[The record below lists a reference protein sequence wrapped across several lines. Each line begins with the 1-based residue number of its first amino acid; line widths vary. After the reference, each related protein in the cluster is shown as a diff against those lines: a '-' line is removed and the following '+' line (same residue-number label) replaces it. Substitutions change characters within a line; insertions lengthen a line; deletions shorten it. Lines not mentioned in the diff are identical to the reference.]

1 LDGERLNQY
10 DIQCLRK
17 SISVVSQQP
26 ILFETTM
33 MENIR
38 MGNKQATDE
47 QIIELCQTLGI
58 HKIIVNL
65 SKDRYQTKVSQNGS
79 NLSGGQ
85 RQMIAFAR
93 ALLKN
98 PRILLLD
105 EATAALDNQSERQLQ
120 IVTEKAGMSNN
131 LEKKNLEKK
140 I

>member
-1 LDGERLNQY
+1 MDGERLNQY

-85 RQMIAFAR
+85 RQMMS
-93 ALLKN
+93 LL
-98 PRILLLD
+98 
-105 EATAALDNQSERQLQ
+105 EHY
-120 IVTEKAGMSNN
+120 
-131 LEKKNLEKK
+131 
-140 I
+140 